1 MSVCPRARSPA
12 RSPTVRSCSPASV
25 WGGVFAAVLLH
36 GPVAALERG
45 WRAQHAP
52 SPLLALGSRRV
63 RSLALGS
70 EAVLIVTTEGEA
82 WAWRCPRSSVGW
94 VQSEAGQLGQM
105 GWTRLHLPASR
116 PTAERGG
123 TAEDEAAAG
132 APVCGMQRVALSGL
146 SARPDLNGARGVTAG
161 LDPQSGRWAV
171 LLESGERVAVK
182 PARLRL
188 LETRPRAA
196 EAEPEEVG
204 GLVAAYGSE
213 HMVLLCS
220 QRPTAA
226 AAALEAQAAE
236 SEDESACALR

>member
-1 MSVCPRARSPA
+1 M
-12 RSPTVRSCSPASV
+12 

-52 SPLLALGSRRV
+52 SPLLALGTRRV

-70 EAVLIVTTEGEA
+70 EAVLVVTTEGEV

-105 GWTRLHLPASR
+105 GWTRLHLPTSR
-116 PTAERGG
+116 PAAERGG

-196 EAEPEEVG
+196 EAEEVG

-213 HMVLLCS
+213 HLVLLCS
-220 QRPTAA
+220 QWPMAA
-226 AAALEAQAAE
+226 TVVALKAQAAE
-236 SEDESACALR
+236 DETESACA

>member
-1 MSVCPRARSPA
+1 M
-12 RSPTVRSCSPASV
+12 
-25 WGGVFAAVLLH
+25 
-36 GPVAALERG
+36 
-45 WRAQHAP
+45 
-52 SPLLALGSRRV
+52 

-70 EAVLIVTTEGEA
+70 EAVLVVTTEGEV

-105 GWTRLHLPASR
+105 GWTRLHLPTSR
-116 PTAERGG
+116 PAAERGG

-182 PARLRL
+182 PARLRV

-196 EAEPEEVG
+196 EAEEQEVL
-204 GLVAAYGSE
+204 GLEAAYGSE
-213 HMVLLCS
+213 HMVLLCC
-220 QRPTAA
+220 QRPAATAV
-226 AAALEAQAAE
+226 ALEAQAAGPG
-236 SEDESACALR
+236 DESGASARALPP